1 MTGVELHV
9 FGDASEK
16 AYGACVYLRLPL
28 PNSNFKVSLIMSKGK
43 VAPIK
48 SMSLP
53 RLELMSAVLY
63 SRLAKF
69 VLNALHLN
77 IPAFCWTDS
86 TITLSWIESDPH

>member
-9 FGDASEK
+9 FGDAAEK

-28 PNSNFKVSLIMSKGK
+28 PNGNFKVCLIMSKGK

-53 RLELMSAVLY
+53 CLELMSAVL
-63 SRLAKF
+63 
-69 VLNALHLN
+69 V
-77 IPAFCWTDS
+77 
-86 TITLSWIESDPH
+86 